1 MTMEIIIASAPDRE
15 KLVVEI
21 WDDNKMI
28 AEINQEAER
37 LELEVYAE
45 GNSVQ
50 VDYDFFL
57 KALVEARVRLVGK
70 EWEFSVND

>member
-70 EWEFSVND
+70 E

>member
-1 MTMEIIIASAPDRE
+1 MEIIIASAPDRE

-70 EWEFSVND
+70 E